1 MKMRER
7 AGVARGFRLYQAG
20 LISILLDGDGLWTE
34 TLDALLI
41 KQKPEGLYLIP
52 TLGNSTGAPTG
63 SR

>member
-1 MKMRER
+1 MRKH

-20 LISILLDGDGLWTE
+20 LISILLDGDGLWTD
-34 TLDALLI
+34 TLDALLT

-52 TLGNSTGAPTG
+52 TFCNSTEAPTG